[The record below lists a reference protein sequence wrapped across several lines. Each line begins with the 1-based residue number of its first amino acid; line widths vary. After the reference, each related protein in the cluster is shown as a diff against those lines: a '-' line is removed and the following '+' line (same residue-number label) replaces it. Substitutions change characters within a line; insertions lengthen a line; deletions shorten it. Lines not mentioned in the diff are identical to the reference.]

1 MVPPPGTYIC
11 MEIVAIAV
19 ETNLFQWLFRGTI
32 LRGHIEADFE
42 GCVTG
47 NVEVAWG
54 RSELTGFIMK

>member
-1 MVPPPGTYIC
+1 MEMV
-11 MEIVAIAV
+11 ASAV
-19 ETNLFQWLFRGTI
+19 ETNLFQWLFGGSI

-54 RSELTGFIMK
+54 RV

>member
-19 ETNLFQWLFRGTI
+19 ETNLFQWLFRGSI

-54 RSELTGFIMK
+54 RVT